1 MLINFFPCFLF
12 HSIFKSKTNHLHVVK
27 ELRGSGFSLPFRIGT
42 LAHDPLLK
50 NGPYGLGRKE
60 EKEERKEGKEER
72 KKGRK
77 AEKERK
83 EGRERTGERKGQSTD
98 RSSLAGG
105 LSIFLA
111 EAKQYLFQEGGNIC
125 HFHVYTARSF
135 RSPSVCF
142 IWYLILPSLVRRPD
156 SIRQGPDSVS
166 QAKF

>member
-77 AEKERK
+77 AEKEREK
-83 EGRERTGERKGQSTD
+83 EKVNPRTGAAWQAVSPSSWQR
-98 RSSLAGG
+98 RSSTFSRKVGTFVIFTCIQLG
-105 LSIFLA
+105 LLGAHRFA
-111 EAKQYLFQEGGNIC
+111 
-125 HFHVYTARSF
+125 SF
-135 RSPSVCF
+135 G
-142 IWYLILPSLVRRPD
+142 I
-156 SIRQGPDSVS
+156 
-166 QAKF
+166 

>member
-72 KKGRK
+72 KK
-77 AEKERK
+77 EKK
-83 EGRERTGERKGQSTD
+83 EGRQRKNGRKKRSIHGQEQPGRRSLHLLGRGEAVPFPGRWEHLSFS
-98 RSSLAGG
+98 RVYSSV
-105 LSIFLA
+105 F
-111 EAKQYLFQEGGNIC
+111 
-125 HFHVYTARSF
+125 
-135 RSPSVCF
+135 
-142 IWYLILPSLVRRPD
+142 
-156 SIRQGPDSVS
+156 
-166 QAKF
+166 